1 MADERRRSLPTH
13 TTGHH
18 EFNFNG
24 VFREVHSVPA
34 RNRLYK
40 AQANIAERKWQDA
53 KDLLALA
60 IEEPTC
66 DDHDRRNLKL
76 VLSEVEMYQARA
88 IPEGTKPKENI
99 SWNDIRS
106 RRVSKHFERFIDLP
120 QSIFLL
126 KSNKTDRVVVGRRVL
141 SHQYVDNKIR
151 ELHCSHVTPDM
162 IFGPLVDQRVKED
175 GYVVFYNDMTPDEKL
190 GLMKSILDNG
200 VEEYE
205 LNIPFPPLIGEKKQE
220 IESPDAGLEIDEKL
234 ALSLGEGEVYIRD
247 FTVRFLKALG
257 RDDLRLFDCA
267 CSTGQ
272 FLYTMKQGVPGSYT
286 IGSDLSAH
294 MVKFATKRVD
304 EIYCANALEP
314 KVPNKSVD
322 VVFIRFINSEV
333 VKTEIAPIFLKPL
346 SECLKKG
353 GLMIIL
359 GHTPILTSAAEI
371 KMLVPN
377 MEIQQC
383 IGGDLE
389 WSGIFQYYVLKRTD

>member
-1 MADERRRSLPTH
+1 MSDSRRKSLPTH
-13 TTGHH
+13 SSGHH

-24 VFREVHSVPA
+24 VFREVHSMPA

-40 AQANIAERKWQDA
+40 AQTLVAERKWKDA
-53 KDLLALA
+53 EDLLKLAL
-60 IEEPTC
+60 EEPTC
-66 DDHDRRNLKL
+66 DEHDVRNLKL
-76 VLSEVEMYQARA
+76 ILAEVEMYQARS
-88 IPEGTKPKENI
+88 IPDGTKPADNI
-99 SWNDIRS
+99 PWDEIHKRN
-106 RRVSKHFERFIDLP
+106 VAKHFERFVDLP
-120 QSIFLL
+120 QSVFML
-126 KSNKTDRVVVGRRVL
+126 KSNKTDRVIVGRRVL

-151 ELHCSHVTPDM
+151 ELHCSHVTPEM
-162 IFGPLVDQRVKED
+162 FFGVLVDQRIKED
-175 GYVVFYNDMTPDEKL
+175 GYIVFYKALTPEEKL
-190 GLMKSILDNG
+190 GLMKNILASG
-200 VEEYE
+200 IEEYE
-205 LNIPFPPLIGEKKQE
+205 LTFPFPALIGDKKEE
-220 IESPDAGLEIDEKL
+220 IESPEEGWEIDEKL

-257 RDDLRLFDCA
+257 RNDLRLFDCA

-272 FLYTMKQGVPGSYT
+272 FLYTMKQGVPGCFT

-294 MVKFATKRVD
+294 MVEFATKRVD

-314 KVPNKSVD
+314 KIPQRSVD

-377 MEIQQC
+377 MEILQS
-383 IGGDLE
+383 IGGDSE
-389 WSGIFQYYVLKRTD
+389 WNGIFQYYVCKRTD